1 MRILLFIL
9 LFFIFL
15 MLLSVIRIRRMMK
28 DAHNSTFEPRQE
40 SAAVK
45 WFRSRK
51 VDKNNAEDVKFEE
64 IKEEK

>member
-40 SAAVK
+40 SAAK
-45 WFRSRK
+45 WLRRK
-51 VDKNNAEDVKFEE
+51 FDKNKAEDVKYEE
-64 IKEEK
+64 IKEEL

>member
-15 MLLSVIRIRRMMK
+15 MLLSVIRIRRMMNST
-28 DAHNSTFEPRQE
+28 HNNTFEPRQE
-40 SAAVK
+40 SAAAK
-45 WFRSRK
+45 WLRRK
-51 VDKNNAEDVKFEE
+51 FDKNKAEDVKYEE